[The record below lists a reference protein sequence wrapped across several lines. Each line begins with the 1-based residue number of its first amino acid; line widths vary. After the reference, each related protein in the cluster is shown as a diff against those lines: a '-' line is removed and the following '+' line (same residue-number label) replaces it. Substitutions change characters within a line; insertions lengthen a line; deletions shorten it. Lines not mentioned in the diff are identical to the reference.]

1 MVNNTAK
8 IVWKQF
14 ALSVLIFAIS
24 QLIVILWQVI
34 DSVTIIKSLQAIR
47 VPFDVAITEK
57 GVYDRGASFI
67 QMGLI
72 VTTTF
77 SFALI
82 PLLSD
87 AIKMN
92 NQVLMNRYA
101 NASLKITILIST
113 AAGIG
118 LINLLPLM
126 NGVFFKTNDLT
137 LTLSVY
143 MITVICVSLIMMDM
157 ALLQAQHAVRPIFVG
172 MTAGLVIK
180 FILNIILIR
189 LSGII
194 GASISTVVSLII
206 FGTIIHIAVYEKIP
220 LYMR

>member
-1 MVNNTAK
+1 VGIIIVTIVIFVDRGWPIYEAGTIAILASTIGFLGSSIYLVAHRPFKFKMVNNTAK

-82 PLLSD
+82 PLLS
-87 AIKMN
+87 
-92 NQVLMNRYA
+92 
-101 NASLKITILIST
+101 
-113 AAGIG
+113 
-118 LINLLPLM
+118 
-126 NGVFFKTNDLT
+126 
-137 LTLSVY
+137 
-143 MITVICVSLIMMDM
+143 
-157 ALLQAQHAVRPIFVG
+157 
-172 MTAGLVIK
+172 
-180 FILNIILIR
+180 
-189 LSGII
+189 
-194 GASISTVVSLII
+194 
-206 FGTIIHIAVYEKIP
+206 
-220 LYMR
+220 

>member
-1 MVNNTAK
+1 MLLLLFFVDRGWTIYEGNNCYLRASTIGFLGSSIYLVAHRPFKFKMVNNTAK

-47 VPFDVAITEK
+47 IIDVAITEK
-57 GVYDRGASFI
+57 GVYDRGDAFFL

-92 NQVLMNRYA
+92 NPVLMNRYA

-126 NGVFFKTNDLT
+126 NGVFF
-137 LTLSVY
+137 
-143 MITVICVSLIMMDM
+143 
-157 ALLQAQHAVRPIFVG
+157 
-172 MTAGLVIK
+172 
-180 FILNIILIR
+180 
-189 LSGII
+189 
-194 GASISTVVSLII
+194 
-206 FGTIIHIAVYEKIP
+206 
-220 LYMR
+220 